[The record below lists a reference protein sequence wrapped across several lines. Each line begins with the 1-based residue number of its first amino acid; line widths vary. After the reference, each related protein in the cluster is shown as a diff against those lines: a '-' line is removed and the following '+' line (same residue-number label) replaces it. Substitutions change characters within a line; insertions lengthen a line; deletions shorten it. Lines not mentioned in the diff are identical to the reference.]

1 MEREIKLHI
10 KLNHS
15 SIIKLYSVF
24 EDDKLVYMVLEQ
36 ALGGDLFDALNNAG
50 GRLSERVAVQAVL
63 VPTLQALEYLHSKV
77 TGGWEGA
84 RCGPPAGV
92 DPAGETQEACGR
104 LRRCKLAMA
113 NSAVPAQGLPT

>member
-1 MEREIKLHI
+1 MHRRVPARSLDCYCVARRCQVEREIKLHI

-50 GRLSERVAVQAVL
+50 GRLSERAAVRAVL

-84 RCGPPAGV
+84 RRGPPAGV
-92 DPAGETQEACGR
+92 DPVGDT
-104 LRRCKLAMA
+104 
-113 NSAVPAQGLPT
+113 